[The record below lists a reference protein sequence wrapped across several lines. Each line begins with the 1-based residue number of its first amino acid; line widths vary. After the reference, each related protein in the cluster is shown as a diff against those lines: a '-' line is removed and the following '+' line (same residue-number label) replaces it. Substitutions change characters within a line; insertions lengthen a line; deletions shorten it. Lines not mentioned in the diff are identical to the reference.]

1 MGRRWFLSL
10 LLRRRLVSFDPR
22 RQHLFVPLRFVLRL
36 LLPLLFPFAL
46 PLLFFCVH
54 LLPFRLLHLLLFDP
68 PRQHLFVPL
77 PFVLRL
83 LLPLPFP
90 FALPLPLQPRL
101 FPVRLV
107 LLLFV
112 PRRLPFLPVIIVP
125 FGPVVMF
132 VRLHLLL
139 PPLLPDRR
147 WTLLQLRSRHR
158 GIAALLRF
166 GA

>member
-1 MGRRWFLSL
+1 
-10 LLRRRLVSFDPR
+10 
-22 RQHLFVPLRFVLRL
+22 
-36 LLPLLFPFAL
+36 
-46 PLLFFCVH
+46 VH

-68 PRQHLFVPL
+68 RRQHLFVPL
-77 PFVLRL
+77 PFALRL

-90 FALPLPLQPRL
+90 FALPFPLQPQL
-101 FPVRLV
+101 FPVRPR

-139 PPLLPDRR
+139 LQPPLLPDRR
-147 WTLLQLRSRHR
+147 RTTLQLRSRHR
-158 GIAALLRF
+158 GIAALFRF